1 MKKQGPLFA
10 ALFFISVALIAYELD
25 VMRVF
30 TVSSWSSFGSMV
42 ISIALLG
49 YGAAG
54 TLLTFLQKRF
64 RRNAAAW
71 LQVTA
76 ICLGPVMALSYIL
89 AQQVP
94 FNPVLLVS
102 NWTQIFWIAVYYILY
117 ALPFFVGAMF
127 IGIAFTVLAEGV
139 HSLYFWNMAGSGIG
153 GFIILGFMYVL
164 PVRRCI
170 IPILVLS
177 AVGAF
182 FIVFFRRP
190 PAAENGGGSDGVQG
204 ISLSV
209 RTPKQTAFGL
219 VFAAAACIAAIVPV
233 LLFGGLKPSQF
244 KSVELAKVT
253 FSDLEL
259 VHNEHSPLGQMEVY
273 KSSQLHFAPGLSDNV
288 IFYIDEMPRDAFWA
302 LYIDGNGPINMMR
315 ELTEEEKIY
324 LDFLPMAAPYE
335 VLENPSVFI
344 SHLGGGFSAF
354 SALHHNAEEIVVV
367 EPNTALISMMK
378 EHPEIR
384 EFQGDLLHDP
394 KIDILE
400 QEPRAHASR
409 SRGKYDLVE
418 ISLIDSLGLS
428 QSVGNPLHENY
439 TYTTEAMED
448 YISCLHPEGIL
459 SITTWNHLAPP
470 RNVPK
475 LLTTVI
481 DSMRR
486 QGIEDPGR
494 HLYVFQLIYSTATV
508 LVKKTPFT
516 PEEIEKLNQFTYKMS
531 FETIYH
537 HGIEPR
543 EDNLREQLEAYTAK
557 YDTNPENDVMGD
569 EVSRPMGDLYYHII
583 DYMLE
588 GREAEIYDAYLFDI
602 TPATDN
608 RPYFTSYLKPDN
620 IRMFL
625 DKLDAVSEEWSY
637 LLLVGTLLQSIFF
650 GIIIIIIPA
659 IGGHKSQLKGSGSK
673 LGVILYY
680 SLLGVAYMLVEIFFI
695 QKLVFYLG
703 NPVFSTSIVITSMLI
718 ISGVG
723 SVSGSKM
730 MKEPRRFILIAAGI
744 VAAMMVFYMT
754 VLPAVLEGSLG
765 APRIVKMVGAIVIIA
780 PAAFFMGMFFPTG
793 LNVLAKNRSEM
804 LPWAWGMNGAFSV
817 TGSLLARYLAVQF
830 GFRILLLAALL
841 VYAAAGLLFPVNLKK
856 REKAAG

>member
-1 MKKQGPLFA
+1 MMKNSKSLFG
-10 ALFFISVALIAYELD
+10 ALFFISVAMIAYELD

-30 TVSSWSSFGSMV
+30 TLTSWSSFGSMV

-49 YGAAG
+49 YGVAG

-64 RRNAAAW
+64 RNNAGAW
-71 LQVTA
+71 LKATA
-76 ICLGPVMALSYIL
+76 LCLGPVMVLSYIL

-102 NWTQIFWIAVYYILY
+102 NWTQIFWIALYYFLY
-117 ALPFFVGAMF
+117 SLPFFVGALF
-127 IGIAFTVLAEGV
+127 IGIAFTVLADGA
-139 HSLYFWNMAGSGIG
+139 HALYFWNMAGSGIG
-153 GFIILGFMYVL
+153 GFIILGFMYL
-164 PVRRCI
+164 MPVRNLI
-170 IPILVLS
+170 IPILGLAS
-177 AVGAF
+177 LGAF
-182 FIVFFRRP
+182 IIIFVDKPLRKSAGQDGIGDG
-190 PAAENGGGSDGVQG
+190 AARQR
-204 ISLSV
+204 SV
-209 RTPKQTAFGL
+209 GL
-219 VFAAAACIAAIVPV
+219 LLAFAACVVSIVPV
-233 LLFGGLKPSQF
+233 LFWGKLKPSQF

-253 FSDLEL
+253 FSDLDL
-259 VHNEHSPLGQMEVY
+259 VHKEHSPLGQMEVY

-302 LYIDGNGPINMMR
+302 IYIDGNGPINIMR

-324 LDFLPMAAPYE
+324 LDFLPMAAPY
-335 VLENPSVFI
+335 VLMEKPSVFI

-354 SALHHNAEEIVVV
+354 SALHQDAEEIVIV
-367 EPNTALISMMK
+367 EPNSSLISMMK
-378 EHPEIR
+378 ETPEIR

-394 KIDILE
+394 AITIKE
-400 QEPRAHASR
+400 QEPRAHANR
-409 SRGKYDLVE
+409 NADRYDLVE

-439 TYTTEAMED
+439 TYTTDAIED
-448 YISCLHPEGIL
+448 YMGCLKPEGIL

-475 LLTTVI
+475 LFTTVI
-481 DSMRR
+481 ESMRN
-486 QGIEDPGR
+486 QGIEEPGK

-516 PEEIEKLNQFTYKMS
+516 PEEIEALNNFTYKMS
-531 FETIYH
+531 FETVYH
-537 HGIEPR
+537 HGIEVR
-543 EDNLREQLEAYTAK
+543 DNNLAEQLEAYTAK
-557 YDTNPENDVMGD
+557 YDRIPENDVMGD
-569 EVSRPMGDLYYHII
+569 EVSRPMGELYYHVIN
-583 DYMLE
+583 YMLQ
-588 GREAEIYDAYLFDI
+588 GREGEIYDNYLFDI

-637 LLLVGTLLQSIFF
+637 LLLVGTLLQSVLF
-650 GIIIIIIPA
+650 GIIIIVIPA
-659 IGGHKSQLKGSGSK
+659 IGARRSQLKGTRGK
-673 LGVILYY
+673 FGIILYY
-680 SLLGVAYMLVEIFFI
+680 SLLGIAYMLVEIFFI

-723 SVSGSKM
+723 SLSGSRM
-730 MKEPRRFILIAAGI
+730 MKKPKRFILIAAGI
-744 VAAMMVFYMT
+744 VVVMMVLYMT
-754 VLPAVLEGSLG
+754 LLPAILEGSLG
-765 APRIVKMVGAIVIIA
+765 APRIVKMLGAIVIIA

-830 GFRILLLAALL
+830 GFRVLLLAALF

-856 REKAAG
+856 GEEAAV